1 MIDNID
7 GTIYGFIQS
16 ELILADIIG
25 ELSIAVQ
32 SCGASKKT
40 QNTITKIKET
50 SFEQTIIL
58 QKKICQEDKALIW

>member
-40 QNTITKIKET
+40 QNTITK
-50 SFEQTIIL
+50 
-58 QKKICQEDKALIW
+58 